1 MQTMHI
7 GIGFDR
13 LFGNILSAGI
23 YELESWDHGWLA
35 NTADRDCAR
44 VT

>member
-23 YELESWDHGWLA
+23 YELESWDHGWSTPP
-35 NTADRDCAR
+35 TAIAR
-44 VT
+44 E